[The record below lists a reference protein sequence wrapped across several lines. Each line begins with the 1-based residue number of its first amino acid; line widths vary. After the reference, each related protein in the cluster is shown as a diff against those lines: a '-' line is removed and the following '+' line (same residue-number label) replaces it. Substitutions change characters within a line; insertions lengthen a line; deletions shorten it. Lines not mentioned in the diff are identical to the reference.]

1 MDSWKRQPTDIFK
14 TRQGAEHP
22 PDRES
27 NTHEPTLP
35 KQPLYASMA
44 KPAPKRTVRLFEH
57 QTPRNVEQPTVVD
70 AGGTI
75 RFTITTGQASIKVW
89 GNRIE

>member
-1 MDSWKRQPTDIFK
+1 
-14 TRQGAEHP
+14 
-22 PDRES
+22 
-27 NTHEPTLP
+27 
-35 KQPLYASMA
+35 MA